1 MECAEPAVS
10 KLMGTV
16 SVNKNTYCRSK
27 SAEPSRDDLAWSK
40 QNHGAN
46 WIDLRRADFD
56 IIWSW
61 SRIRTIA
68 QRQRRLN
75 T

>member
-56 IIWSW
+56 I
-61 SRIRTIA
+61 
-68 QRQRRLN
+68 
-75 T
+75 